1 MHDALPWHRLQFAGK
16 HAAGRLL
23 RCGFGNLIRGV
34 PLDSNGWFSLPLFT
48 DFSAHGPVG
57 ILDWYTVPAGSL

>member
-1 MHDALPWHRLQFAGK
+1 LLASTLPAVFFGAALE
-16 HAAGRLL
+16 
-23 RCGFGNLIRGV
+23 NLIRGV